1 VAATVECYV
10 LGMTIWRPNLSNTE
24 IPLYQAIA
32 NAIANDVGNGRL
44 PEGARLPPQ
53 RDLADELRVALT
65 TVTRAYTEAERRGLV
80 SGEVGR
86 GTFVRRQES
95 FHLRHED
102 ATPEAT
108 DMTINSLLPYPMG
121 RELAE
126 SMGRRLA
133 GRDAWSVL
141 DYQPPY
147 GRRDQREAGAKLVE
161 GAGLEGCADR
171 ILVTSGAQHAMAV
184 VFSTLTNPGD
194 LILTG
199 ELTYSGMKS
208 LANFLH
214 VRLRGLL
221 MDEEG
226 IRPDAFEAA
235 CATTE
240 AKALYCMPTLQ
251 NPTAAVMSP
260 KRRQEIAAIAESY
273 RLPVVED
280 DSYGFLI
287 PEARALGSHATKS
300 AQFYYL
306 TGTSKSLAPGLRIGF
321 LHSPS
326 AMVDRLAAA
335 ISATTFN
342 APPPMGEIVASW
354 VSDGTAD
361 KVMEW
366 KRTEVRERQKRA
378 RHILARFDYRAHPAS
393 PHGWLT
399 IPEPWCVSDFVA
411 QARMRGV
418 LISPADDFAAGR
430 ATSAHAVRLCLGPVE
445 ERSQLIGALETLV
458 AILDGPPKP
467 GRTVV

>member
-1 VAATVECYV
+1 
-10 LGMTIWRPNLSNTE
+10 MWRPNLTNSE
-24 IPLYQAIA
+24 LPLYQAIA
-32 NAIANDVGNGRL
+32 NAIANDVVSGRL
-44 PEGARLPPQ
+44 AEGSRLPPQ

-95 FHLRHED
+95 FHLRQVD
-102 ATPEAT
+102 AGSEAA
-108 DMTINSLLPYPMG
+108 DLTINSLLPYPMG
-121 RELAE
+121 QELTKRMAKVL
-126 SMGRRLA
+126 SG
-133 GRDAWSVL
+133 GDPWSAL

-147 GRRDQREAGAKLVE
+147 GELRHRQAGARLVE
-161 GAGLEGCADR
+161 RVGLDASPDR
-171 ILVTSGAQHAMAV
+171 VLVTSGAQHAMAV

-194 LILTG
+194 LVLTG
-199 ELTYSGMKS
+199 EHTYSGMKS

-251 NPTAAVMSP
+251 NPTAAVMSTR
-260 KRRQEIAAIAESY
+260 RRQEIVAIAEAY

-287 PEARALGSHATKS
+287 PEARALGSYQT
-300 AQFYYL
+300 QGTDFYYL

-335 ISATTFN
+335 ISATTFVV
-342 APPPMGEIVASW
+342 APAMAEVVTAW
-354 VSDGTAD
+354 LADGTAD

-366 KRTEVRERQKRA
+366 KRAEARERQRSARRA
-378 RHILARFDYRAHPAS
+378 LGEFDYHAHPSS

-411 QARMRGV
+411 QAAMRGV

-430 ATSAHAVRLCLGPVE
+430 AASAHAVRLCLGPVA
-445 ERSQLIGALETLV
+445 ERERLEAALATLV
-458 AILDGPPKP
+458 EILEQPPRP

>member
-1 VAATVECYV
+1 
-10 LGMTIWRPNLSNTE
+10 MTIWRPHLPDSE
-24 IPLYQAIA
+24 VPLYQAIA
-32 NAIANDVGNGRL
+32 NAIANDVVSGRL
-44 PEGARLPPQ
+44 AEGSRLPPQ
-53 RDLADELRVALT
+53 RDLADELSVALT
-65 TVTRAYTEAERRGLV
+65 TVTRAYSEAERRGLV

-95 FHLRHED
+95 FHLRRTE
-102 ATPEAT
+102 AGPESC
-108 DMTINSLLPYPMG
+108 DLTINSLLPYPMG
-121 RELAE
+121 RELAKG
-126 SMGRRLA
+126 MGRLLS
-133 GRDAWSVL
+133 GGDPWSVL

-147 GRRDQREAGAKLVE
+147 GQWRQRQAGARFIHR
-161 GAGLEGCADR
+161 AGVDGSPDR
-171 ILVTSGAQHAMAV
+171 VLVTSGAQHAMAV

-194 LILTG
+194 LVLTG

-214 VRLRGLL
+214 IRLRGLL

-235 CATTE
+235 CATTG

-251 NPTAAVMSP
+251 NPTAAVMSV
-260 KRRQEIAAIAESY
+260 KRRQEIVAIAEAY
-273 RLPVVED
+273 ELPVVED

-287 PEARALGSHATKS
+287 PEAKALASFQTRGTD
-300 AQFYYL
+300 FYYL

-321 LHSPS
+321 LHSPA

-335 ISATTFN
+335 VSATTFMA
-342 APPPMGEIVASW
+342 APPMAELVTAW
-354 VSDGTAD
+354 LADGTAD

-366 KRTEVRERQKRA
+366 KRNEARARQKSARRA
-378 RHILARFDYRAHPAS
+378 LASFDYRAHPAS

-411 QARMRGV
+411 QAAMRGV

-430 ATSAHAVRLCLGPVE
+430 ATSTHAVRLCLGPVASRARLDE
-445 ERSQLIGALETLV
+445 ALSTLV
-458 AILDGPPKP
+458 EILEQPPRP